1 LTWWIL
7 VLIILFFVFLI
18 MSSALHGALQDS
30 SDGALERQLAKRGR
44 LERSRWL
51 IGRQGELASWMAVE
65 RVGCMI
71 ILIALLVLELGMLPG
86 FCIGGVLVWLSIY
99 VIAPAIAHY
108 TGQGMIIGLRPLLR
122 LALIPSKPF
131 HLVNRL
137 FDEIVRRL
145 SGANLRE
152 RDAEED
158 LLRSIEETQRQGAL
172 GDVAAEMLENV
183 VEFADTDV
191 SSVMTPRTEIEGI
204 EYTDDLVAIRAFI
217 EDAGH
222 SRIPVYRDSLDEIEG
237 ILYVKDLI
245 RYLGATAPDF
255 KLSAVL
261 RESVR
266 IPETKHVGD
275 LLRDFQTAEIH
286 MAIVIDEYG
295 GTSGLITIEDV
306 LEEIVGEI
314 HDEHEPDDEEEPT
327 CRLVGPDHWK
337 ADGRFAVN
345 DLEDQLEI
353 DFPEE
358 IEPETVAGLVLEH
371 FGRVPDPEELF
382 DAYGFRF
389 LVLQSSETRVESVG
403 IRRLGADESSST
415 AEARSA

>member
-1 LTWWIL
+1 LTWWIV
-7 VLIILFFVFLI
+7 VLIVLSFVSLI
-18 MSSALHGALQDS
+18 MSSALHGALQSS

-51 IGRQGELASWMAVE
+51 IGRQDELASYMAVK

-71 ILIALLVLELGMLPG
+71 ILVALLVIELGMVAG
-86 FCIGGVLVWLSIY
+86 FCTGAVLVWLAIDL
-99 VIAPAIAHY
+99 IAPAIAHY
-108 TGQGMIIGLRPLLR
+108 TGQAMIIGLAAPLR
-122 LALIPSKPF
+122 LALVISKPI
-131 HLVNRL
+131 HMVNRL
-137 FDEIVRRL
+137 FDETVRRL

-158 LLRSIEETQRQGAL
+158 LLRSIEETQRQGGL
-172 GDVAAEMLENV
+172 DDVAAEMLENV

-245 RYLGATAPDF
+245 RYLGATAPNF

-327 CRLVGPDHWK
+327 CSLVGPDHWK

-371 FGRVPDPEELF
+371 FGRVPEPDEHF

-389 LVLQSSETRVESVG
+389 RVLESSETRVESVG
-403 IRRLGADESSST
+403 IRRLGADEIASP

>member
-1 LTWWIL
+1 MNLWLLLALIL
-7 VLIILFFVFLI
+7 VLLSLVLV
-18 MSSALHGALQDS
+18 AALQDALRDA
-30 SDGALERQLAKRGR
+30 SDGALERSLAKRGR
-44 LERSRWL
+44 LERTRWL
-51 IGRQGELASWMAVE
+51 IGLQPRLAAYLGVK
-65 RVGCMI
+65 RVVTEFIGLF
-71 ILIALLVLELGMLPG
+71 ILAHEFGLLVGLA
-86 FCIGGVLVWLSIY
+86 IGIPLVWAAVDL
-99 VIAPAIAHY
+99 VAAALARH
-108 TGQGMIIGLRPLLR
+108 TGQGLILAFAPLLR
-122 LALIPSKPF
+122 LGAVPARPF
-131 HLVNRL
+131 HAIDRLV
-137 FDEIVRRL
+137 DEIVRRL

-172 GDVAAEMLENV
+172 DDVAAEMLENV

-191 SSVMTPRTEIEGI
+191 SSVMTPRTDIEGI

-222 SRIPVYRDSLDEIEG
+222 SRIPVYRDNLDEIEG

-255 KLSAVL
+255 RLSAVL
-261 RESVR
+261 RESIR

-275 LLRDFQTAEIH
+275 LLRDFQSAEIH

-327 CRLVGPDHWK
+327 CTPVGRDVWRV
-337 ADGRFAVN
+337 DGRFAVN
-345 DLEDQLEI
+345 DLGDHVAI

-358 IEPETVAGLVLEH
+358 TEPETVAGLVLEH
-371 FGRVPDPEELF
+371 FGRVPEPGEAFEAWGHRFKVL
-382 DAYGFRF
+382 DAG
-389 LVLQSSETRVESVG
+389 ETRIESVEITRIETEDPREDG
-403 IRRLGADESSST
+403 DPSGS
-415 AEARSA
+415 